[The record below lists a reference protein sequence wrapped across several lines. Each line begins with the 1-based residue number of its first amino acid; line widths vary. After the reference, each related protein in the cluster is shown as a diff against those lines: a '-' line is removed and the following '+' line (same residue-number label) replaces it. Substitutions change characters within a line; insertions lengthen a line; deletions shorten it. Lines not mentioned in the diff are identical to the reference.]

1 MDLLEEIRKRGSMV
15 DGSIQNLMPIGEP
28 DELYRAMRYLF
39 DAGGKRLRPAALI
52 LSTEAVGGNPK
63 DVIPAAT
70 AVELVHNFTLIH
82 DDIMDQDSLRRG
94 IPAVHVKWGLS
105 GAILAGDTLYSKS
118 FHILS
123 QTRADAAR
131 MVECLTLMSITCT
144 EICEGQWTDISFEK
158 RNDVSEAEYMDM
170 VTKKTAILYAASCK
184 MGAILGGGTPEQA
197 QALWDF
203 GRLTGVGFQ
212 IFDDVLDLVTPEDVL
227 GKIRGSDIMEGKQT
241 LIAIHARD
249 NNVKLDVFG
258 KRDAT
263 REEIDDA
270 LEKLKTSGSID
281 YVQDKALN
289 FVTEGKEK
297 LDVLPESE
305 AKNIMLA
312 LADYMIERKF

>member
-1 MDLLEEIRKRGSMV
+1 MDLLEEIHKRGSMV
-15 DGSIQNLMPIGEP
+15 DGAIQSLMPIGEP

-82 DDIMDQDSLRRG
+82 DDIMDQDNLRRG

-123 QTRADAAR
+123 QNNADTAR
-131 MVECLTLMSITCT
+131 MVECMTLMSITCT
-144 EICEGQWTDISFEK
+144 EICEGQWIDISFEK
-158 RNDVSEAEYMDM
+158 RNGVSEAEYMDM
-170 VTKKTAILYAASCK
+170 VMKKTAILFAASCK

-197 QALWDF
+197 EALWEF

-212 IFDDVLDLVTPEDVL
+212 IFDDVLDLITPEDVL
-227 GKIRGSDIMEGKQT
+227 GKIRGSDLMEGKQT

-249 NNVKLDVFG
+249 NNVKLNVFG
-258 KRDAT
+258 RRDAT

-270 LEKLKTSGSID
+270 LEKLKDSGSID
-281 YVQDKALN
+281 YAQDKALN

-297 LDVLPESE
+297 LDVLPKSE
-305 AKNIMLA
+305 AKDIMLA
-312 LADYMIERKF
+312 LADYMVERKF

>member
-1 MDLLEEIRKRGSMV
+1 MDLLNEIKTRGTMV
-15 DGSIQNLMPIGEP
+15 DGAIQNLMPIGEP

-52 LSTEAVGGNPK
+52 LSTEAVGGNPQ

-82 DDIMDQDSLRRG
+82 DDIMDADNLRRG
-94 IPAVHVKWGLS
+94 LPAVHVKWGIS

-123 QTRADAAR
+123 KTNADAER

-158 RNDVSEAEYMDM
+158 RNDVSEAEYMEM
-170 VTKKTAILYAASCK
+170 VKKKTAILYAASCK
-184 MGAILGGGTPEQA
+184 MGAILGSGTPAQA

-212 IFDDVLDLVTPEDVL
+212 IYDDVLDLVTPEDVL
-227 GKIRGSDIMEGKQT
+227 GKIRGSDLMEGKQT

-249 NNVKLDVFG
+249 SNVKLDVFG
-258 KRDAT
+258 KRDAA

-270 LEKLKTSGSID
+270 LKMLEDSGSID
-281 YVQDKALN
+281 YARTTAHN
-289 FVTEGKEK
+289 FVAEGKAK
-297 LDVLPESE
+297 LSILPESK
-305 AKNIMLA
+305 AKDILLA

>member
-1 MDLLEEIRKRGSMV
+1 MDLLEEIKKRGSMV

-52 LSTEAVGGNPK
+52 LSTEAVGGNPQ

-82 DDIMDQDSLRRG
+82 DDIMDEDHLRRG

-123 QTRADAAR
+123 QTNADAAR
-131 MVECLTLMSITCT
+131 MVDCLTLMSITCT

-170 VTKKTAILYAASCK
+170 VMKKTAILYAASCK

-212 IFDDVLDLVTPEDVL
+212 IFDDVLDLITPEDVL
-227 GKIRGSDIMEGKQT
+227 GKVRGSDLMEGKQT
-241 LIAIHARD
+241 LIAIHAR
-249 NNVKLDVFG
+249 NHNVKLDVFG

-270 LEKLKTSGSID
+270 LEKLKDSGSID
-281 YVQDKALN
+281 YAQDKALN
-289 FVTEGKEK
+289 FVSEGKAK
-297 LDVLPESE
+297 LDVLPDSE
-305 AKNIMLA
+305 AKDIMLG
-312 LADYMIERKF
+312 LADYMIERRF